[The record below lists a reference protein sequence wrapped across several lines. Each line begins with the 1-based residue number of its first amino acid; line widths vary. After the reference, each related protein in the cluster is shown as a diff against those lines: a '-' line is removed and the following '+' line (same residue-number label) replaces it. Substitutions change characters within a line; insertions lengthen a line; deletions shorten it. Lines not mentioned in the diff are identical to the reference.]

1 MRLGDKAGT
10 TAIAILLLLG
20 TGTSAAAQ
28 TVISVVDKNDR
39 PVQGAVVYLE
49 DADLAPAA
57 SKQTAVI
64 DQIGKR
70 FVPHVTAVRAGTEI
84 SFPNSDSV
92 SHHVYSFSSANRF
105 ELPLY
110 KGETRPSI
118 RFDQPGLVTLGCNI
132 HDSML
137 AYIMVVESAVY
148 GVTDH
153 AGQLQ
158 LDLTATKGTWRVWS
172 PLLRTA
178 EVVTPELLQAGNP
191 GNITLKLAAAQRDT
205 KHSNSGSLSW
215 DEY

>member
-1 MRLGDKAGT
+1 M
-10 TAIAILLLLG
+10 
-20 TGTSAAAQ
+20 SSAAQ
-28 TVISVVDKNDR
+28 TTITVVDKNDR
-39 PVQGAVVYLE
+39 PVPDAVVYLE
-49 DADLAPAA
+49 DAGLAHAGSNP
-57 SKQTAVI
+57 TAVI
-64 DQIGKR
+64 DQLAKR
-70 FVPHVTAVRAGTEI
+70 FVPHVTAVQAGTEI

-118 RFDQPGLVTLGCNI
+118 RFDQPGLIILGCNI

-137 AYIMVVESAVY
+137 AYIMVVESAIY
-148 GVTDH
+148 GVTDN

-158 LDLTATKGTWRVWS
+158 LELTEKNGTWRVWS

-178 EVVTPELLQAGNP
+178 EVVTPDMIQTGNAGNM
-191 GNITLKLAAAQRDT
+191 TLRLASEQRNPKQT
-205 KHSNSGSLSW
+205 KSGSLSW